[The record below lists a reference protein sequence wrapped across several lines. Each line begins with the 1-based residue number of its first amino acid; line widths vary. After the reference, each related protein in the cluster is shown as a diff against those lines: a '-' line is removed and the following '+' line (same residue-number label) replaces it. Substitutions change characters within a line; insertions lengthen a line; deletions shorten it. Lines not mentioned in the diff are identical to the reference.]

1 MNTKNMLRTGLSICA
16 VFALSGCLKG
26 TGLQGSLAEV
36 VYDSI
41 TEVGEL
47 ESQTTVMPTGG
58 TASYTGS
65 ALIQMAD
72 SATTTNQRVMAG
84 EATLDASFSAAGGAV
99 SGTLQNFV
107 GAKDVNMQ
115 AFNTAVYSGTVADV
129 EAQLADFSPVD
140 GKIDVT
146 SDTSTGERFTVGFS
160 GTLTQ
165 DGDTIMVGGTGA
177 GQFVGADADG
187 VKIYGGTT
195 LNGFG
200 TQSTLTENGTAQ
212 EGQIYINATK

>member
-1 MNTKNMLRTGLSICA
+1 MNTKLMLRAGLTLCA
-16 VFALSGCLKG
+16 AFVLSGCLKG

-41 TEVGEL
+41 TEVGEF
-47 ESQTTVMPTGG
+47 ENETTTMPTSG

-72 SATTTNQRVMAG
+72 SATDANQRVMAG
-84 EATLDASFSAAGGAV
+84 EATLDARFSAAGGAV
-99 SGTLQNFV
+99 SGSLQNFV
-107 GAKDVNMQ
+107 GAKDVDMQ
-115 AFNTAVYSGTVADV
+115 AFNAAIYTGTVADI
-129 EAQLADFSPVD
+129 ETQLADFSPVD
-140 GKIDVT
+140 GTIDVT
-146 SDTSTGERFTVGFS
+146 ADTSTGERFTVGFS

-165 DGDTIMVGGTGA
+165 DGDTIEVGGTGA

-187 VKIYGGTT
+187 VKVYGGTT

-200 TQSTLTENGTAQ
+200 TQSTLSENGSAQ

>member
-1 MNTKNMLRTGLSICA
+1 MNTKNMLRAGLSFCA
-16 VFALSGCLKG
+16 VFALSGCLKS

-41 TEVGEL
+41 TEVGAL
-47 ESQTTVMPTGG
+47 ENETTTMPTSG

-72 SATTTNQRVMAG
+72 SATAANQRVMAG
-84 EATLDASFSAAGGAV
+84 EAMLDARFSAAGGAV
-99 SGTLQNFV
+99 NGTLQNFV
-107 GAKDVNMQ
+107 GAKDVDMQ
-115 AFNTAVYSGTVADV
+115 AFNTAIYSGTVSDI

-140 GKIDVT
+140 GTIDVT
-146 SDTSTGERFTVGFS
+146 AVASTRERFTVGFS

-165 DGDTIMVGGTGA
+165 DGDTIEVGGTGA
-177 GQFVGADADG
+177 GQFVGADAAG
-187 VKIYGGTT
+187 LKVYGGTT

-200 TQSTLTENGTAQ
+200 TRSTLTENGTPQ
-212 EGQIYINATK
+212 EGQVYINATR